1 MKLAVMS
8 CLASSIFT
16 STSMATTGLGLER
29 VTRLDGLDSLPS
41 SLNKAARKGRLA
53 NPRSRLRTLRVHAA
67 PFAPRGVIETDSN
80 QDLPEG
86 IPAQLLNRFLLILSD
101 RIFDSTVDR
110 GIPSIAAAPDGPNTR
125 PSLSRRA
132 DSIISFSR

>member
-1 MKLAVMS
+1 
-8 CLASSIFT
+8 
-16 STSMATTGLGLER
+16 MATTGLRDALIGRWLR
-29 VTRLDGLDSLPS
+29 SLHYAS
-41 SLNKAARKGRLA
+41 SRA
-53 NPRSRLRTLRVHAA
+53 VHAA

-86 IPAQLLNRFLLILSD
+86 IPAQLLKRFLLILSD

-132 DSIISFSR
+132 DSIISFSREASF